1 MNAFQWLL
9 KILNHKFQK
18 KLQLISLAAVLITLL
33 LYNLDMLSSF
43 IITAIPIA
51 VMVNRIY
58 FNLFIKNNIAPVI
71 ILYSDLKK
79 VILVYLK
86 NAFKLCFIP
95 LNLLLLCNFI
105 IKLLLLKLH
114 FNLNLLIGIIFSYA
128 FVVIFLWT
136 YMILFFC
143 IRDTFGRFLDILVV
157 MIGALLSTLYSL
169 QNSIYLAC
177 IVIGIIVCIIL
188 DGLCLKYINNEK
200 LIRRLS

>member
-71 ILYSDLKK
+71 VLYNDLKK

-95 LNLLLLCNFI
+95 VNLLLLCNFI

-136 YMILFFC
+136 YMILLFC

-157 MIGALLSTLYSL
+157 MIGALLGTLYSL
-169 QNSIYLAC
+169 KNSIYLAC
-177 IVIGIIVCIIL
+177 IVIGIILCIIL

-200 LIRRLS
+200 LIWRLS